1 MDLFYYY
8 VGECVSWFG
17 LISGAMFL
25 GFKLAES
32 VHAMGGW
39 KAWAKDFFGLD
50 YKEEHK

>member
-17 LISGAMFL
+17 LISGAMLL

-32 VHAMGGW
+32 VHDMGGW
-39 KAWAKDFFGLD
+39 KAWAMDFFGLED
-50 YKEEHK
+50 KK